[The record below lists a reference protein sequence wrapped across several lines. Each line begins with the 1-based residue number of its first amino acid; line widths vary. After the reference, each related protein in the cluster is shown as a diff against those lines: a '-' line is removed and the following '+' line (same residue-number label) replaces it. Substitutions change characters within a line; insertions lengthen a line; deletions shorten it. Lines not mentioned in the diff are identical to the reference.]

1 MIPYT
6 TPTLVL
12 TVDADLTGM
21 SVYVTIGQGETTITI
36 DDATVTVEGGS
47 STIEVTLSQTETA
60 AFSRGSCDVQV
71 NWLDASGNRTATVV
85 RSIPIGVQLLDS
97 VLPE

>member
-6 TPTLVL
+6 TPTITLM
-12 TVDADLTGM
+12 VDADLTGM
-21 SVYVTIGQGETTITI
+21 SVYVTIEQGETEITI

-47 STIEVTLSQTETA
+47 STIDVTLTQAQTA
-60 AFSRGSCDVQV
+60 LFSRGSCNVQV
-71 NWLDASGNRTATVV
+71 NWMDATGNRTATVV

-97 VLPE
+97 VLE

>member
-6 TPTLVL
+6 TPTITL

-21 SVYVTIGQGETTITI
+21 AVYVTLEQGETAITI
-36 DDATVTVEGGS
+36 DDATVTVDDGT

-71 NWLDASGNRTATVV
+71 NWIDATGNRTATVV

-97 VLPE
+97 VLE

>member
-6 TPTLVL
+6 TPTVTL

-21 SVYVTIGQGETTITI
+21 DVYVTLEQGQTTLTI
-36 DDATVTVEGGS
+36 EDAAVTVEDGT
-47 STIEVTLSQTETA
+47 STIEVTLTQEQTAT
-60 AFSRGSCDVQV
+60 FRRGSCDVQV
-71 NWLDASGNRTATVV
+71 NWMDVRGARSATVV
-85 RSIPIGVQLLDS
+85 RSIPIGTQLLDA

>member
-21 SVYVTIGQGETTITI
+21 TVYVTIEQGETTITI

-71 NWLDASGNRTATVV
+71 NWMDATGKRTATVV

-97 VLPE
+97 VLE